1 MNTRGNKQN
10 LEDQTILIVEDDF
23 SSYLYL
29 NTILTKHKANTIHA
43 MNGAKAIEICKNNEV
58 DLVLMDIQLPEM
70 DGYTATKKIK
80 HFRKNLPIIAQTAHV
95 LEEDKTKSLNAGC
108 DDYISKPIN
117 KNELMEKV
125 IKYI

>member
-1 MNTRGNKQN
+1 MNIQGNKLR
-10 LEDQTILIVEDDF
+10 LEHQTILIVEDDF

-29 NTILTKHKANTIHA
+29 NTILTKHKANIIHA
-43 MNGAKAIEICKNNEV
+43 MSGVQAVEICKKNEV

-70 DGYTATKKIK
+70 DGYTATQKIK

-95 LEEDKTKSLNAGC
+95 LEEDKIKSLNAGC

-125 IKYI
+125 LKYI

>member
-1 MNTRGNKQN
+1 MNTEGDKFN
-10 LEDQTILIVEDDF
+10 LEHHTILIVEDDF

-43 MNGAKAIEICKNNEV
+43 VDGLKAIEICKNNDI

-70 DGYTATKKIK
+70 DGYTATQKIK
-80 HFRKNLPIIAQTAHV
+80 SFRKNIPIIAQTAHV
-95 LEEDKTKSLNAGC
+95 LEEDKTKSINAGC

-117 KNELMEKV
+117 KSELMEKMT
-125 IKYI
+125 KYI